1 MYDPEM
7 DSAKRSRAVIA
18 LATLLAIACVAQAA
32 ADPPAASSL
41 WERHSVP
48 HGRVH
53 VEHHRSRLLPVANR
67 EIYVYTPPGYA
78 ARGAKRYPVLY
89 LLHGRGGVA
98 ADWTVAGLVND
109 IEDNLLAAGRAT
121 PMIIVMP
128 WGHAI
133 PEDAPRPADPA
144 RSNNE
149 LFERYLLQEVMP
161 LVEGRYRIADDRR
174 QRAIA
179 GLSMGGGQSAQIGYR
194 HTDLFAS
201 VGVFSA
207 GLADDVTTRYP
218 FLQDAAATNA
228 SMTLLFYGVGIEDE
242 RPHLALRRLT
252 SALDARGVNNTYFE
266 TVGGHDWQVWR
277 QCAAQLLPLLFP
289 PQ

>member
-1 MYDPEM
+1 M
-7 DSAKRSRAVIA
+7 KLRAVFCIA
-18 LATLLAIACVAQAA
+18 ALLLAVTVAQADA
-32 ADPPAASSL
+32 PAEDSL
-41 WERHSVP
+41 WQGHDVA
-48 HGRVH
+48 HGRIH

-78 ARGAKRYPVLY
+78 AHRGSRYPVLY

-109 IEDNLLAAGRAT
+109 IEDNLLAAGRAV

-133 PEDAPRPADPA
+133 PEDAPRPTDPA
-144 RSNNE
+144 LGNNE

-161 LVEGRYRIADDRR
+161 LVEGRYRIAKDRR
-174 QRAIA
+174 QHAIA

-207 GLADDVTTRYP
+207 GLPDDVTTRYP
-218 FLQDAAATNA
+218 FLEDAAGTNA
-228 SMTLLFYGVGIEDE
+228 SMALLFYGVGIEDE
-242 RPHLALRRLT
+242 RPHQALQKL
-252 SALDARGVNNTYFE
+252 SAALDARGVQNTYFE
-266 TVGGHDWQVWR
+266 TLGGHDWEVWR
-277 QCAAQLLPLLFP
+277 ECAAQLLPLLFR
-289 PQ
+289 QR